1 MADTKQQWYK
11 DAKYGLFIHWG
22 LYSILAGEWKDPKT
36 GEVTKTDRIA
46 EWIENNLNIDKEDY
60 RKLKDEFHPD
70 KFDADMFVKRAKEQW
85 GVKYIVL
92 TSKHHEGFAMYD
104 SKVSD
109 FNVVKAAG
117 RDILR
122 ELSDACKKY
131 DMTMGIYYSQA
142 QDWDD
147 DNAYKKD
154 YEDKNEWKPEFR
166 TYFDEK
172 CKPQLKELLEN
183 YDNISLIWFDT
194 PMGMTADEAQ
204 ELRDWV
210 KGIKPDCIISGR
222 IGHQKGDYMTTGD
235 NFIPRLPYDGDWE
248 VPATV
253 NDTWGYNKYDTNWKN
268 PDDILNLL
276 LKIVGRGGNYLL
288 NVGPMADGTVPEACV
303 EVMNEVGK
311 YVTENAEAIYGT
323 KNVGI
328 YPYEIPSIEFTK
340 RPHKLYVHVLAPRY
354 RVELLN
360 IGNGIPWSAYQ
371 LCLYYN
377 KDYLDQVGVDVPE
390 SWDDLVDACA
400 KLKDA
405 GIQPFNYS
413 DKDNYHFEHLMSALA
428 LKAYGTSIADDL
440 ASDKEAYNGE
450 KMVAIYQKMKDM
462 IDAGYWGDGIL
473 STDFNTERNM
483 FEAGKA
489 AFTVDGTWNCGNFQ
503 NDSDTTLFD
512 AQKIGVTR
520 IPYIDE
526 ANKTVEMGGGSDTYY
541 ITTLNKSD
549 EEIAATV
556 KFIKYLTSV
565 DSINEM
571 CKSSPT
577 TYAEKVT
584 IDTGNYLLDDVNA
597 IMAENTESKLEIPTY
612 DSNTAAMDTIRNS
625 LQALATGASAQEVGD
640 DIVDKMSAYE

>member
-1 MADTKQQWYK
+1 MGHKRLTLEAGEHPSLNPIEYILESIKT
-11 DAKYGLFIHWG
+11 I
-22 LYSILAGEWKDPKT
+22 YSIQHKNGAIRR
-36 GEVTKTDRIA
+36 VNVNIA
-46 EWIENNLNIDKEDY
+46 
-60 RKLKDEFHPD
+60 
-70 KFDADMFVKRAKEQW
+70 ATTV
-85 GVKYIVL
+85 
-92 TSKHHEGFAMYD
+92 
-104 SKVSD
+104 
-109 FNVVKAAG
+109 
-117 RDILR
+117 
-122 ELSDACKKY
+122 
-131 DMTMGIYYSQA
+131 
-142 QDWDD
+142 
-147 DNAYKKD
+147 
-154 YEDKNEWKPEFR
+154 
-166 TYFDEK
+166 
-172 CKPQLKELLEN
+172 EN
-183 YDNISLIWFDT
+183 Y
-194 PMGMTADEAQ
+194 
-204 ELRDWV
+204 R
-210 KGIKPDCIISGR
+210 
-222 IGHQKGDYMTTGD
+222 
-235 NFIPRLPYDGDWE
+235 
-248 VPATV
+248 
-253 NDTWGYNKYDTNWKN
+253 
-268 PDDILNLL
+268 
-276 LKIVGRGGNYLL
+276 
-288 NVGPMADGTVPEACV
+288 
-303 EVMNEVGK
+303 
-311 YVTENAEAIYGT
+311 
-323 KNVGI
+323 
-328 YPYEIPSIEFTK
+328 
-340 RPHKLYVHVLAPRY
+340 
-354 RVELLN
+354 
-360 IGNGIPWSAYQ
+360 
-371 LCLYYN
+371 
-377 KDYLDQVGVDVPE
+377 
-390 SWDDLVDACA
+390 

-549 EEIAATV
+549 QEIAATV

-612 DSNTAAMDTIRNS
+612 DSNLS
-625 LQALATGASAQEVGD
+625 L
-640 DIVDKMSAYE
+640 IHI

>member
-194 PMGMTADEAQ
+194 PMGMTAD
-204 ELRDWV
+204 
-210 KGIKPDCIISGR
+210 
-222 IGHQKGDYMTTGD
+222 
-235 NFIPRLPYDGDWE
+235 
-248 VPATV
+248 
-253 NDTWGYNKYDTNWKN
+253 
-268 PDDILNLL
+268 
-276 LKIVGRGGNYLL
+276 
-288 NVGPMADGTVPEACV
+288 
-303 EVMNEVGK
+303 
-311 YVTENAEAIYGT
+311 
-323 KNVGI
+323 
-328 YPYEIPSIEFTK
+328 
-340 RPHKLYVHVLAPRY
+340 
-354 RVELLN
+354 
-360 IGNGIPWSAYQ
+360 
-371 LCLYYN
+371 
-377 KDYLDQVGVDVPE
+377 
-390 SWDDLVDACA
+390 
-400 KLKDA
+400 
-405 GIQPFNYS
+405 
-413 DKDNYHFEHLMSALA
+413 
-428 LKAYGTSIADDL
+428 
-440 ASDKEAYNGE
+440 
-450 KMVAIYQKMKDM
+450 
-462 IDAGYWGDGIL
+462 
-473 STDFNTERNM
+473 
-483 FEAGKA
+483 
-489 AFTVDGTWNCGNFQ
+489 
-503 NDSDTTLFD
+503 
-512 AQKIGVTR
+512 
-520 IPYIDE
+520 
-526 ANKTVEMGGGSDTYY
+526 
-541 ITTLNKSD
+541 
-549 EEIAATV
+549 
-556 KFIKYLTSV
+556 
-565 DSINEM
+565 
-571 CKSSPT
+571 
-577 TYAEKVT
+577 
-584 IDTGNYLLDDVNA
+584 
-597 IMAENTESKLEIPTY
+597 
-612 DSNTAAMDTIRNS
+612 
-625 LQALATGASAQEVGD
+625 
-640 DIVDKMSAYE
+640 

>member
-210 KGIKPDCIISGR
+210 K
-222 IGHQKGDYMTTGD
+222 
-235 NFIPRLPYDGDWE
+235 
-248 VPATV
+248 
-253 NDTWGYNKYDTNWKN
+253 
-268 PDDILNLL
+268 
-276 LKIVGRGGNYLL
+276 
-288 NVGPMADGTVPEACV
+288 
-303 EVMNEVGK
+303 
-311 YVTENAEAIYGT
+311 
-323 KNVGI
+323 
-328 YPYEIPSIEFTK
+328 
-340 RPHKLYVHVLAPRY
+340 
-354 RVELLN
+354 
-360 IGNGIPWSAYQ
+360 
-371 LCLYYN
+371 
-377 KDYLDQVGVDVPE
+377 
-390 SWDDLVDACA
+390 
-400 KLKDA
+400 
-405 GIQPFNYS
+405 
-413 DKDNYHFEHLMSALA
+413 
-428 LKAYGTSIADDL
+428 
-440 ASDKEAYNGE
+440 
-450 KMVAIYQKMKDM
+450 
-462 IDAGYWGDGIL
+462 
-473 STDFNTERNM
+473 
-483 FEAGKA
+483 
-489 AFTVDGTWNCGNFQ
+489 
-503 NDSDTTLFD
+503 
-512 AQKIGVTR
+512 
-520 IPYIDE
+520 
-526 ANKTVEMGGGSDTYY
+526 
-541 ITTLNKSD
+541 SD

>member
-210 KGIKPDCIISGR
+210 
-222 IGHQKGDYMTTGD
+222 
-235 NFIPRLPYDGDWE
+235 
-248 VPATV
+248 
-253 NDTWGYNKYDTNWKN
+253 
-268 PDDILNLL
+268 
-276 LKIVGRGGNYLL
+276 
-288 NVGPMADGTVPEACV
+288 NV
-303 EVMNEVGK
+303 
-311 YVTENAEAIYGT
+311 
-323 KNVGI
+323 
-328 YPYEIPSIEFTK
+328 
-340 RPHKLYVHVLAPRY
+340 
-354 RVELLN
+354 
-360 IGNGIPWSAYQ
+360 
-371 LCLYYN
+371 
-377 KDYLDQVGVDVPE
+377 
-390 SWDDLVDACA
+390 
-400 KLKDA
+400 
-405 GIQPFNYS
+405 
-413 DKDNYHFEHLMSALA
+413 
-428 LKAYGTSIADDL
+428 
-440 ASDKEAYNGE
+440 
-450 KMVAIYQKMKDM
+450 
-462 IDAGYWGDGIL
+462 
-473 STDFNTERNM
+473 
-483 FEAGKA
+483 
-489 AFTVDGTWNCGNFQ
+489 
-503 NDSDTTLFD
+503 
-512 AQKIGVTR
+512 
-520 IPYIDE
+520 
-526 ANKTVEMGGGSDTYY
+526 
-541 ITTLNKSD
+541 
-549 EEIAATV
+549 
-556 KFIKYLTSV
+556 
-565 DSINEM
+565 
-571 CKSSPT
+571 
-577 TYAEKVT
+577 
-584 IDTGNYLLDDVNA
+584 
-597 IMAENTESKLEIPTY
+597 
-612 DSNTAAMDTIRNS
+612 RNS
-625 LQALATGASAQEVGD
+625 D
-640 DIVDKMSAYE
+640 AYHLHRVP

>member
-210 KGIKPDCIISGR
+210 KDYKFLKWVYVFFMIGVMVPVHCTLIPINNIATALNAKNNLFFLILIYVAFGMSQAIFLYTGFMDGISRNLDEAAIIDGCNNWQLLWKILFPVCKPII
-222 IGHQKGDYMTTGD
+222 
-235 NFIPRLPYDGDWE
+235 
-248 VPATV
+248 AT
-253 NDTWGYNKYDTNWKN
+253 
-268 PDDILNLL
+268 
-276 LKIVGRGGNYLL
+276 
-288 NVGPMADGTVPEACV
+288 
-303 EVMNEVGK
+303 
-311 YVTENAEAIYGT
+311 EAIFVFIYGYSELVFSMILMTDT
-323 KNVGI
+323 K
-328 YPYEIPSIEFTK
+328 Y
-340 RPHKLYVHVLAPRY
+340 
-354 RVELLN
+354 
-360 IGNGIPWSAYQ
+360 
-371 LCLYYN
+371 
-377 KDYLDQVGVDVPE
+377 
-390 SWDDLVDACA
+390 
-400 KLKDA
+400 
-405 GIQPFNYS
+405 
-413 DKDNYHFEHLMSALA
+413 
-428 LKAYGTSIADDL
+428 
-440 ASDKEAYNGE
+440 
-450 KMVAIYQKMKDM
+450 
-462 IDAGYWGDGIL
+462 
-473 STDFNTERNM
+473 
-483 FEAGKA
+483 
-489 AFTVDGTWNCGNFQ
+489 FTVSRAMLNFSSAHTQ
-503 NDSDTTLFD
+503 E
-512 AQKIGVTR
+512 IGSQFAYVVMSV
-520 IPYIDE
+520 IPMLIIYIVFHKQIE
-526 ANKTVEMGGGSDTYY
+526 KGMLSGA
-541 ITTLNKSD
+541 
-549 EEIAATV
+549 
-556 KFIKYLTSV
+556 IK
-565 DSINEM
+565 
-571 CKSSPT
+571 
-577 TYAEKVT
+577 
-584 IDTGNYLLDDVNA
+584 G
-597 IMAENTESKLEIPTY
+597 
-612 DSNTAAMDTIRNS
+612 
-625 LQALATGASAQEVGD
+625 
-640 DIVDKMSAYE
+640 

>member
-253 NDTWGYNKYDTNWKN
+253 ALMWTFMLNPNFGIFNTIENIFGLHGTIPDVLTIKTVNVWIVVLVNEWMYAGYNMLIFAAGLVAIPDELNEAAALDGATGWQRIRYIILPLMKN
-268 PDDILNLL
+268 SFKVFSILCITGCLKVFDI
-276 LKIVGRGGNYLL
+276 IWAMTRGGPN
-288 NVGPMADGTVPEACV
+288 DISST
-303 EVMNEVGK
+303 
-311 YVTENAEAIYGT
+311 
-323 KNVGI
+323 
-328 YPYEIPSIEFTK
+328 PSIMLYTQGFSY
-340 RPHKLYVHVLAPRY
+340 KLFGRS
-354 RVELLN
+354 
-360 IGNGIPWSAYQ
+360 SAY
-371 LCLYYN
+371 
-377 KDYLDQVGVDVPE
+377 GVIL
-390 SWDDLVDACA
+390 LV
-400 KLKDA
+400 L
-405 GIQPFNYS
+405 GVVLSLITNHLFRE
-413 DKDNYHFEHLMSALA
+413 DKDLA
-428 LKAYGTSIADDL
+428 
-440 ASDKEAYNGE
+440 
-450 KMVAIYQKMKDM
+450 M
-462 IDAGYWGDGIL
+462 
-473 STDFNTERNM
+473 
-483 FEAGKA
+483 
-489 AFTVDGTWNCGNFQ
+489 
-503 NDSDTTLFD
+503 
-512 AQKIGVTR
+512 
-520 IPYIDE
+520 
-526 ANKTVEMGGGSDTYY
+526 
-541 ITTLNKSD
+541 
-549 EEIAATV
+549 
-556 KFIKYLTSV
+556 
-565 DSINEM
+565 
-571 CKSSPT
+571 
-577 TYAEKVT
+577 
-584 IDTGNYLLDDVNA
+584 
-597 IMAENTESKLEIPTY
+597 
-612 DSNTAAMDTIRNS
+612 
-625 LQALATGASAQEVGD
+625 
-640 DIVDKMSAYE
+640 

>member
-360 IGNGIPWSAYQ
+360 IGN
-371 LCLYYN
+371 
-377 KDYLDQVGVDVPE
+377 
-390 SWDDLVDACA
+390 
-400 KLKDA
+400 
-405 GIQPFNYS
+405 
-413 DKDNYHFEHLMSALA
+413 
-428 LKAYGTSIADDL
+428 
-440 ASDKEAYNGE
+440 
-450 KMVAIYQKMKDM
+450 
-462 IDAGYWGDGIL
+462 
-473 STDFNTERNM
+473 
-483 FEAGKA
+483 
-489 AFTVDGTWNCGNFQ
+489 
-503 NDSDTTLFD
+503 
-512 AQKIGVTR
+512 
-520 IPYIDE
+520 IDE